1 MCILGDIRNN
11 EDHNLP
17 ETDLSVAISICMWGS
32 RDLNH
37 IVETLKEHYNTKRT
51 APGEHLT
58 LGQKL
63 KHFIYCTI
71 LGFFI
76 LVADYCSQTKRC
88 SKTREF
94 PLNVDNRVNTS

>member
-71 LGFFI
+71 LGFLYSLPTI
-76 LVADYCSQTKRC
+76 VLRRKGVPKPAN
-88 SKTREF
+88 F
-94 PLNVDNRVNTS
+94 PLMLITG